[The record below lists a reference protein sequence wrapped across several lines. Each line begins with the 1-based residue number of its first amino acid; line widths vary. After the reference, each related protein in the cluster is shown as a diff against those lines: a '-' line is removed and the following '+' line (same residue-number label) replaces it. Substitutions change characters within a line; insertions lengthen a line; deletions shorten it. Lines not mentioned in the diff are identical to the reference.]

1 MGNECTEGSEGMGSP
16 KLPVLH
22 SLTRTSDRGKEM
34 GLQKLCHGEQGASQW
49 DEGHCCQASLMGC
62 PEGAEQAEF
71 SYSTDTGKEN

>member
-1 MGNECTEGSEGMGSP
+1 
-16 KLPVLH
+16 
-22 SLTRTSDRGKEM
+22 M

-62 PEGAEQAEF
+62 PEDAEQAEF